1 MKNRLII
8 ILPIW
13 LFSLFGF
20 SQQADSLKALNNKEY
35 RKVVQSMSIK
45 PVVGF
50 EYTFAYQYSKHL
62 GLGFSIRY
70 GLAAEIIIS
79 HPAFIRQKGNYEIYI
94 EDYTIFST
102 SEIKTNVSLL
112 GFSLFYRNYF
122 SKNVFI
128 NAGMVTSLGY
138 SSIATTTIADFTRV
152 LGGYV
157 SIYYGFAKIKF
168 GHEIQI
174 NTADVQFYSQVNK
187 CSPVILF
194 VPLVFIFN
202 L

>member
-45 PVVGF
+45 PVLGF
-50 EYTFAYQYSKHL
+50 EYSFAYQYSKHL

-70 GLAAEIIIS
+70 G
-79 HPAFIRQKGNYEIYI
+79 
-94 EDYTIFST
+94 
-102 SEIKTNVSLL
+102 
-112 GFSLFYRNYF
+112 
-122 SKNVFI
+122 
-128 NAGMVTSLGY
+128 
-138 SSIATTTIADFTRV
+138 
-152 LGGYV
+152 
-157 SIYYGFAKIKF
+157 FAIIKF

-174 NTADVQFYSQVNK
+174 NTADVQFYSQIDK